1 MLVGC
6 VWVAYDGVGRFFPPS
21 AHKHKHIQVF
31 AKYKTLLSSDNYVT
45 KRMSLK
51 LLGEILLD
59 RSNFNVMCVRAS
71 VMLPR
76 NKTHV
81 DSSPFIQLIHAN
93 NNPKYPPR
101 RMKFI
106 SSKENLKTIM
116 LLLRDK
122 SPAIQF
128 EVRTFGLAI
137 VGHANRSR
145 PSCLAFFSSCHQHT

>member
-1 MLVGC
+1 M
-6 VWVAYDGVGRFFPPS
+6 R
-21 AHKHKHIQVF
+21 QVF

-59 RSNFNVMCVRAS
+59 RSNFNVMSGSPTALPCLATAAVCVRDSDDSHAAH
-71 VMLPR
+71 VH
-76 NKTHV
+76 KT
-81 DSSPFIQLIHAN
+81 
-93 NNPKYPPR
+93 

-128 EVRTFGLAI
+128 EAFHVFKVFVANPKKPPE
-137 VGHANRSR
+137 VGRNRLSV
-145 PSCLAFFSSCHQHT
+145 PIDGCTHL